1 MQITIN
7 IECSPEEARAFLG
20 MPNVEPLNQMIVAE
34 MTRRAKENMETLADP
49 ERLVQ
54 QWVEM
59 SGKGLDAFQGL
70 MGAAMA
76 GATAP
81 TKKK

>member
-1 MQITIN
+1 MQININ

-34 MTRRAKENMETLADP
+34 MTKRAKENMETLADP

-54 QWVEM
+54 QWIEM

-70 MGAAMA
+70 MGAAMSGA
-76 GATAP
+76 GAAA
-81 TKKK
+81 KKK